1 MLDAYG
7 AESLQLADADTAE
20 QIWNQA
26 CQQLRRDLHDSV
38 GPLLSAVTMRTEVA
52 SAIVTRDPQAAK
64 SLLAELHADACSAL
78 AEVRRLAGTKPE
90 VVPRETCLE
99 AALRCQAHRF
109 RQASGGRLAVTV
121 TVAPMARDIP
131 GVVENAIFRIASE
144 ALTNAARH
152 AHATRCPIRVWT
164 DDDAVHIEVIDDGV
178 GLPRRPRPG
187 VGLTSMRDRAHE
199 LGGHCVVENV
209 VPHGTRIYA
218 TMPTTGR
225 PITGRPVTGRPVTGR
240 PISQR

>member
-1 MLDAYG
+1 MSEATRMRDAYG

-26 CQQLRRDLHDSV
+26 CQQLRRDLHDNV
-38 GPLLSAVTMRTEVA
+38 GPLLSAVTMLTEVA

-64 SLLAELHADACSAL
+64 SLLAELHADACDAL

-121 TVAPMARDIP
+121 TVAPMARNIP
-131 GVVENAIFRIASE
+131 GAVETAVLRIASE

-164 DDDAVHIEVIDDGV
+164 DDDAVHIEIVDDGV
-178 GLPRRPRPG
+178 GLPRRPNLG
-187 VGLTSMRDRAHE
+187 VGLTSMRARAHE
-199 LGGHCVVENV
+199 LGGYCVVENV

-218 TMPTTGR
+218 TMP
-225 PITGRPVTGRPVTGR
+225 VTGRPVYGG
-240 PISQR
+240 PINQR